1 MQQRRNQM
9 QQRRNQMQQRR
20 DRLQQ
25 RRDRL
30 QQRRNRSKN
39 TVHIRLECKKYI
51 LDISTYETTL

>member
-1 MQQRRNQM
+1 M

-30 QQRRNRSKN
+30 QQRRNRLKN
-39 TVHIRLECKKYI
+39 TVYLYYKTTFKQIFRLFF
-51 LDISTYETTL
+51 